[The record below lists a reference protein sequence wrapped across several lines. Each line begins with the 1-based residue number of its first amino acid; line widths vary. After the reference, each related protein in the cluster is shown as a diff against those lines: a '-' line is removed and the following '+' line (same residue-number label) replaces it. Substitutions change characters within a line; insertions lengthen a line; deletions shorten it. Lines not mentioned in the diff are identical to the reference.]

1 MVYVLTS
8 FTAVMSF
15 QNNKSVKPETLRI
28 CVFFFTLS
36 RERIFIK
43 AHGIKSRC
51 VEGPENILFVSA
63 SVDLSARKFYWLR
76 Q

>member
-28 CVFFFTLS
+28 CVFFFALAH
-36 RERIFIK
+36 ERIFIK
-43 AHGIKSRC
+43 SHGIESRC
-51 VEGPENILFVSA
+51 AVGLANVLFVSA
-63 SVDLSARKFYWLR
+63 SVDLSTWNLYWLR